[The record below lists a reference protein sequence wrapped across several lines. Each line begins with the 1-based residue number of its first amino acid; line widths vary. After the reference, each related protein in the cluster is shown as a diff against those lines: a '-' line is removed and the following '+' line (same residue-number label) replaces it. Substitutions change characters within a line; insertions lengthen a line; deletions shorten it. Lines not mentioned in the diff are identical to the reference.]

1 MRNSFRV
8 TDPRTLKAVAHPL
21 RLRLLSLL
29 RSDGPATASELART
43 VAESSGLTSYHLREL
58 AKYGFIEEDPD
69 QRDARERRWRAVHR
83 YLSWDNA
90 EMAATEEGR
99 EAVAA
104 IRQRQI
110 ELLVRSNGEFEAQ
123 AASWSPEWIEAAG
136 ISDDVVRLTPASL
149 TELYQRWED
158 VLRELAARD
167 ADAPAA
173 EQVVIHYSAFPR
185 RPAPEGPAEEAEG
198 ESE

>member
-1 MRNSFRV
+1 MRDSFRV

-29 RSDGPATASELART
+29 RTDGPATASELARR

-58 AKYGFIEEDPD
+58 AKYDFIEEDPD

-99 EAVAA
+99 AAVAA

-110 ELLVRSNGEFEAQ
+110 ELLIRSNEEFEAQ
-123 AASWSPEWIEAAG
+123 AATWSAAWIEAAG
-136 ISDDVVRLTPASL
+136 ISDDVVRLTPATL
-149 TELYQRWED
+149 TELYRRWED

-167 ADAPAA
+167 AADPAA

-185 RPAPEGPAEEAEG
+185 RPAPAEELEGPAE
-198 ESE
+198 